1 MISLAINGL
10 SVTAVE
16 GSTVLEA
23 ARENGIRV
31 PTLCYHRALG
41 PTGVC
46 RLCIVEAEG
55 PELERTVMPSCN
67 LAVSNGLVIE
77 TETSSLIGLR
87 SQIIAL
93 MLSGTTASAEL
104 GLLAAN
110 SGLRGRKTK
119 TEKTDD
125 CILCGLCVR
134 VCTEIIRAHAL
145 CFVPDATNDH
155 RVVGPVAF
163 DSGKCIGCG
172 TCAALCPVKAIKVA
186 DKGKIRRIMLYGKN
200 VKKFS
205 LVVCSS
211 CGKPYTT
218 REQIDFILPRIGS
231 LFYETYD
238 PVCPDC
244 SRMRYTLAL
253 TGQYP
258 VDHQA

>member
-1 MISLAINGL
+1 MISLEINGQ
-10 SVTAVE
+10 SVSAAE

-55 PELERTVMPSCN
+55 PGLERTVIPSCS
-67 LAVSNGLVIE
+67 LTVSNGLVIE
-77 TETSSLIGLR
+77 TETPTLLGLR
-87 SQIIAL
+87 SHIIAL
-93 MLSGTTASAEL
+93 MLSGTTASAAL
-104 GLLAAN
+104 KFLAAD
-110 SGLRGRKTK
+110 SGLQVKKTK

-134 VCTEIIRAHAL
+134 ACTEIIKARAL
-145 CFVPDATNDH
+145 SFEPDATNNH
-155 RVVGPVAF
+155 RVVGPVTF

-172 TCAALCPVKAIKVA
+172 TCAALCPVKAIRVE
-186 DKGKIRRIMLYGKN
+186 DKGKTRRVILYGKN

-205 LVVCSS
+205 LVACAS

-218 REQIDFILPRIGS
+218 QEQIDFILPRIGS
-231 LFYETYD
+231 LFHETYD

-244 SRMRYTLAL
+244 SRTRYTLAL
-253 TGQYP
+253 TGQFP
-258 VDHQA
+258 VDQE